1 MDSTSI
7 ILLSSLTVLAVIDF
21 LNLKKSKLPI
31 KTCLTNAAI
40 AFVLSYIA
48 TALLSVILSMIFGN
62 FALGIDVLLIIALVL
77 VLIFNYFRIKDRII
91 KNKKITSKE
100 EGVFERLILGIV
112 ILIGFSFFA
121 WLTFLY
127 ITFSIAIWNVTPA
140 IINQSYGSFPLTVV
154 TFLNNIMFYIFG
166 SFAYKVS
173 SIILFSIGATAFW
186 TIISI
191 GPALVKLLFEK
202 K

>member
-1 MDSTSI
+1 MSMRTWGLLLKMSNYRHSFSFIVSSI
-7 ILLSSLTVLAVIDF
+7 I
-21 LNLKKSKLPI
+21 
-31 KTCLTNAAI
+31 
-40 AFVLSYIA
+40 
-48 TALLSVILSMIFGN
+48 
-62 FALGIDVLLIIALVL
+62 FA
-77 VLIFNYFRIKDRII
+77 
-91 KNKKITSKE
+91 
-100 EGVFERLILGIV
+100 
-112 ILIGFSFFA
+112 LIGFSFFA

-140 IINQSYGSFPLTVV
+140 IINQTYGSLPVTVV

-191 GPALVKLLFEK
+191 GPALVKLILK
-202 K
+202 KK

>member
-1 MDSTSI
+1 MDSNAI
-7 ILLSSLTVLAVIDF
+7 IILSSLTVLAVIDF

-40 AFVLSYIA
+40 AFVLSYIVA
-48 TALLSVILSMIFGN
+48 ALLSVILSMIFGN
-62 FALGIDVLLIIALVL
+62 FALGIDVFLIIALVL

-140 IINQSYGSFPLTVV
+140 IINQTYGSLPVTVV

-173 SIILFSIGATAFW
+173 SIILFLIGASAFW

-191 GPALVKLLFEK
+191 GLPLVKLIFK
-202 K
+202 KK

>member
-1 MDSTSI
+1 MDLTGI
-7 ILLSSLTVLAVIDF
+7 IFLSSLTVLAVIDF

-121 WLTFLY
+121 WLTYLY

-140 IINQSYGSFPLTVV
+140 IINQTYGSFPLTVV

-166 SFAYKVS
+166 SFAYKAS

-191 GPALVKLLFEK
+191 GPALVKLIFK
-202 K
+202 KK